1 TVLEQ
6 AVVLPGSTMP
16 IPEIGYDYTVEFNLE
31 GLDEKKGTALFE
43 SPEATFWLS
52 DPISG
57 QMGFSREGK
66 LVTFRQDIRPGEK
79 MAVKITG
86 DNKGT
91 RLYINGRLVDD
102 MNTRWVS
109 WNGGKNKMADV
120 RTLVFPLHKAGDFK
134 SKITGL
140 RVTNSVK

>member
-1 TVLEQ
+1 MVLEQ
-6 AVVLPGSTMP
+6 NVVLPGSTMS
-16 IPEIGYDYTVEFNLE
+16 IPEIGYDYTIEFDIE
-31 GLDEKKGTALFE
+31 GNIENKGTALFE

-57 QMGFSREGK
+57 QMGYSREGK
-66 LVTFRQDIRPGEK
+66 LVTFRQDIRSGEK
-79 MAVKITG
+79 LAVKITG

-91 RLYINGRLVDD
+91 RLYVNNRLVDD

-120 RTLVFPLHKAGDFK
+120 RTLMFPLHKAGDFK
-134 SKITGL
+134 SNITNF
-140 RVTNSVK
+140 RVINSVK